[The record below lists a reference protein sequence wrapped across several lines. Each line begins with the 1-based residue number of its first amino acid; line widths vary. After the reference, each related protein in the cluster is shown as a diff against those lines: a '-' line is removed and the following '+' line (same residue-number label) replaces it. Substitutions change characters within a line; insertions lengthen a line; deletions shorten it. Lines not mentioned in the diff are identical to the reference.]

1 MPEPYIAW
9 DAVYQHPLPEGH
21 RFPMEKYALL
31 PAQLEYEGT
40 VSSSAFFSPTPLA
53 ESHLLRTHKEEYW
66 TALKAGHLDPRI
78 MRKTGFPWSPAL
90 VEREVLIM
98 GGTLQAA
105 EQALLT
111 GIGFNVA
118 GGTHHAFADRGE
130 GFCLLNDQ
138 VIAANAL
145 FFAGKAQRIFIVDLD
160 VHQGNGTAALC
171 ENLPHIFTFSMH
183 GDKNYP
189 FHKEKSSLDVPLP
202 DGIDD
207 RTYLATMDQYLMP
220 ALDAFEPDFIFYQA
234 GVDILAE
241 DALGRLGVS
250 LAGCKARDEKVL
262 RYAHRNQIPMCVS
275 MGGGYAPKIQSIV
288 EAHAQTYRL
297 AAFLYF

>member
-1 MPEPYIAW
+1 MSHPFIAW
-9 DAVYQHPLPEGH
+9 DPAYQHPLPEGH

-40 VSSSAFFSPTPLA
+40 VASSAFFTPEPLT
-53 ESHLLRTHKEEYW
+53 EKELLLTHDAAYWLSLKE
-66 TALKAGHLDPRI
+66 GSLDPKI
-78 MRKTGFPWSPAL
+78 MRKTGFPWSNAL

-98 GGTLQAA
+98 GGTYQAALQA
-105 EQALLT
+105 LIT
-111 GIGFNVA
+111 GVGFNVA

-138 VIAANAL
+138 VIAANLL
-145 FFAGKAQRIFIVDLD
+145 FHTGKAKKIFIVDLD

-171 ENLPHIFTFSMH
+171 KNLHHIFTFSMH

-189 FHKEKSSLDVPLP
+189 FHKESSSLDIPLP

-207 RTYLATMDQYLMP
+207 RHYLATMDQYLFP

-250 LAGCKARDEKVL
+250 LAGSKARDEKVL
-262 RYAHRNQIPMCVS
+262 GYAHRNHIPVCVS
-275 MGGGYAPKIQSIV
+275 MGGGYAPQIQRIV